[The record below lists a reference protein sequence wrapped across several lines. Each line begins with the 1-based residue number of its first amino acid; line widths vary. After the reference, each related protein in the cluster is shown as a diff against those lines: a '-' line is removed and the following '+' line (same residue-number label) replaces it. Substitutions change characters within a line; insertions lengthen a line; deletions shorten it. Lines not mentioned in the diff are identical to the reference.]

1 LAKSSEFRI
10 MANDQWLKISDY
22 DREMYQKALASW
34 ANTYN
39 SQVNKPSFDKFVFV
53 PTVGGA
59 IAGALTYSTIGGMGI
74 AAAGTAF
81 GVGVLGF
88 SALGTI
94 GGLAVYGANKA
105 IC

>member
-1 LAKSSEFRI
+1 
-10 MANDQWLKISDY
+10 
-22 DREMYQKALASW
+22 
-34 ANTYN
+34 
-39 SQVNKPSFDKFVFV
+39 
-53 PTVGGA
+53 
-59 IAGALTYSTIGGMGI
+59 MGI